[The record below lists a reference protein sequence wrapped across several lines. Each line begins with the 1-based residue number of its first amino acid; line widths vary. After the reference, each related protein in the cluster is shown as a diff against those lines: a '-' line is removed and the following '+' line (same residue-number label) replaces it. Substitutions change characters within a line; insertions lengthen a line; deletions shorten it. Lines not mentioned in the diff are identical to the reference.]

1 MKLNK
6 VDFVASYVKVADCPD
21 SLHPEFAFIG
31 RSNVGKSSLINML
44 TGRKALAKVSGM
56 PGKTQLIN
64 FFEVNESWHLVDL
77 PGYGY
82 AKASKSARKAFD
94 LMIRNY
100 LKLRSQLQ
108 CAFLLID
115 SNIPPQELD
124 LKMMDF
130 CGENGIP
137 LVLILTKTD
146 KLRPSKKSGQ
156 IEVHLKA
163 WREIW
168 EKLPT
173 YFLSS
178 ASNNEGRE
186 EILNFIESVIEL
198 YKANSED

>member
-6 VDFVASYVKVADCPD
+6 VDFVASYVKVSDCPE
-21 SLHPEFAFIG
+21 SVYPEFAFIG

-44 TGRKALAKVSGM
+44 AARKSLAKVSGM

-64 FFEVNESWHLVDL
+64 FFIVDDSWHLVDL

-82 AKASKSARKAFD
+82 AKTSKSARKTFD

-137 LVLILTKTD
+137 LALILTKAD
-146 KLRPSKKSGQ
+146 KLSPSKKRMQ
-156 IEVHLKA
+156 IEAHLKA
-163 WREIW
+163 WSEIW
-168 EKLPT
+168 EELPT

-178 ASNNEGRE
+178 ASDKEGRE
-186 EILNFIESVIEL
+186 EILNFIGSVIEL
-198 YKANSED
+198 YKANQED